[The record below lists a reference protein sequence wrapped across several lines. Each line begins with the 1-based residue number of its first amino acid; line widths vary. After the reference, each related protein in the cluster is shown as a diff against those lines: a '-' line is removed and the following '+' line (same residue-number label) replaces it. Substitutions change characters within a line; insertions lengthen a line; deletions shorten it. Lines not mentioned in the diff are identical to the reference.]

1 MGLPNNVPKNTPYM
15 RSRTEETQPTCTKN
29 FSRCTAQSEFDLER
43 ERRNTCA
50 LGSALTFV
58 AAFEIHAL
66 FDLLI
71 VEMEAKLAQSL
82 QISTWN
88 DSEKITR
95 KPNGSLHFSP
105 RSREPKGFRILI
117 SNHLQPTGTA
127 TWHKPEALRVS
138 CSYRNYP
145 GSVLQ
150 SGSFP
155 ASFDEAMILKNKA
168 EDIEPFL
175 NGRCIYLVGMMGSG
189 KTTVGRILSDVLS
202 YSFFDSDTLIEQAVG
217 ATSVAEIFKL
227 YGEGLFRDNETEVL
241 RKLSKMQQLVVS
253 TGGGAVIRPINWK
266 YMQKGISV
274 WLDVPLEALA
284 RRIASVGTE
293 SRPLLH
299 QEEGDAYAK
308 AFTRLSS
315 LMEERSEAYANAS
328 ARVSLE
334 NIAAKLGYI
343 DVCNLT
349 PTVIAIEALEQIENF
364 LKN

>member
-1 MGLPNNVPKNTPYM
+1 
-15 RSRTEETQPTCTKN
+15 
-29 FSRCTAQSEFDLER
+29 
-43 ERRNTCA
+43 
-50 LGSALTFV
+50 
-58 AAFEIHAL
+58 
-66 FDLLI
+66 
-71 VEMEAKLAQSL
+71 MEAKLAQSL

-105 RSREPKGFRILI
+105 RSREPKGFQILI

-145 GSVLQ
+145 ASVLQ

-155 ASFDEAMILKNKA
+155 ASFDEALILKNKA

-202 YSFFDSDTLIEQAVG
+202 YSFFDSDVLIEQAVG

-241 RKLSKMQQLVVS
+241 RKLSKMQKLVVS

>member
-1 MGLPNNVPKNTPYM
+1 
-15 RSRTEETQPTCTKN
+15 
-29 FSRCTAQSEFDLER
+29 
-43 ERRNTCA
+43 
-50 LGSALTFV
+50 
-58 AAFEIHAL
+58 
-66 FDLLI
+66 
-71 VEMEAKLAQSL
+71 MEAKLAQSL

-95 KPNGSLHFSP
+95 KPNGSLQFSP
-105 RSREPKGFRILI
+105 RSREPKGFQNLI

-127 TWHKPEALRVS
+127 TWHKPEAMRVS

-189 KTTVGRILSDVLS
+189 KTTIGRILSDVLS

-241 RKLSKMQQLVVS
+241 RKLSKMQRLVVS